1 MRPHKLTISAFGPYA
16 GQTEIDFDKFGTQ
29 GLFLITGDTGA
40 GKTTIFDAITYA
52 LFGEASGSSRDDS
65 MFRST
70 YAEPDVPTFVE
81 LQFEYG
87 GKQYLVK
94 RSPKQER
101 PKARGTGYTTQ
112 NTEASLQIGDEA
124 PITALK
130 DVNAKLIEILGV
142 NFSQYS
148 QIAMIAQGQFRE
160 LLLAK
165 TDDRKKIFRSIFKT
179 YGYEALQKRLQEDA
193 SALYGDVQN
202 KRRSAVQYVDGAV
215 CLEDGEHAAELKA
228 AKKKVQANEMTI
240 SEMVTF
246 ISTILS
252 EEQQKEKEL
261 KDEQEKLDKKIADIQ
276 GQLKAVEDYNK
287 NKEKHDNA
295 VAEKERREKDEK
307 PSLDNKLKE
316 AQSHQPEIDQL
327 TTDISVMS
335 AKRPK
340 YAELSQCIKDIE
352 KNERDIQ
359 TNDTESEKAGREHD
373 ALKASIEKK
382 EKELNGISDQK
393 PGEEAIKV
401 NASIIALGEESQKL
415 TKLKEDIDSYHK
427 EIKNLEKLQE
437 QAKTA
442 EEKRNN
448 ASKQYE
454 EKYHLFIAEQAGYL
468 AEELQEGHP
477 CPVCG
482 STHHPQLA
490 QKAPEAPTK
499 AELEKE
505 KKEVESL
512 RISAEK
518 FATGYSNKVASLE
531 STKNN
536 TLLPRI
542 KELLGDCTFE
552 DASKKIESKQEKIRE
567 ESGTLTITFKTLDQL
582 IERKK
587 KLDKELPQDRK
598 ALEELAKKKSE
609 LLTAKEVLITNK
621 KNLEE
626 KNKNLKEELAYPSE
640 AEAHKAL
647 GEKRNKK
654 GKLEGAITTA
664 KKEVDDYDKKLA
676 ELTGT
681 IHQLAELIKVVPS
694 VNVEESTLQKE
705 TLENKKKQEVDPA
718 ILALNTNNT
727 INKGIIDNVKTTIDA
742 LSALEEE
749 YRMKKNLSETANGQ
763 LSGKERISLET
774 YVQSAYF
781 ERIIQRAN
789 TRLMVMSNGQY
800 ELRRRTTYSGAAQS
814 GLELNALDHYN
825 GTERD
830 VRSLSGGE
838 QFKASLSL
846 ALGLSDEIQESAGGI
861 QLDTM
866 FVDEGFGSLDE
877 SSLQQA
883 LKALN
888 ELTEGNRLI
897 GIISHVAD
905 LKKID
910 RQIIVTKDNMDYS
923 RISYKY

>member
-16 GQTEIDFDKFGTQ
+16 GKTEIDFDKFGTQ

-81 LQFEYG
+81 LQFEYD

-101 PKARGTGYTTQ
+101 PKAHGTGFTTQ
-112 NTEASLQIGDEA
+112 KPEASLQIGDEA

-130 DVNAKLIEILGV
+130 DVNAKLVEILGV
-142 NFSQYS
+142 DFSQYS

-160 LLLAK
+160 LLLANTK
-165 TDDRKKIFRSIFKT
+165 ERGGIFRSIFKT
-179 YGYEALQKRLQEDA
+179 DGYLSLQKKLQEDA
-193 SALYGDVQN
+193 TALYGEVQN

-215 CLEDGEHAAELKA
+215 CSENSEHATELKA
-228 AKKKVQANEMTI
+228 AKEKVNNNEMTI
-240 SEMVTF
+240 SEMVDL

-252 EEQQKEKEL
+252 EEQQLKEKFEN
-261 KDEQEKLDKKIADIQ
+261 EQKSLQSKIDDIQ
-276 GQLKAVEDYNK
+276 KQLDAEKTYKENK
-287 NKEKHDNA
+287 QKHDEA
-295 VAEKERREKDEK
+295 TKERERREKEEK
-307 PSLDNKLKE
+307 PTLDKNLEE
-316 AQSHQPEIDQL
+316 AKKHQPEIDQL
-327 TTDISVMS
+327 ATEITLMDQVM
-335 AKRPK
+335 PK
-340 YAELSQCIKDIE
+340 YADLSQTIRDLSQTEKNIKTNQTEIEKAGKEHETLKADIE
-352 KNERDIQ
+352 KKQ
-359 TNDTESEKAGREHD
+359 
-373 ALKASIEKK
+373 K
-382 EKELNGISDQK
+382 EQEEINVKK
-393 PGEEAIKV
+393 PGEEKV
-401 NASIIALGEESQKL
+401 RVEARVSTLEEEKGKL
-415 TKLKEDIDSYHK
+415 TKLKEDIDDYNK
-427 EIKNLEKLQE
+427 EVGKLPGLQVK
-437 QAKTA
+437 AKEA
-442 EEKRNN
+442 EEKRKN

-468 AEELQEGHP
+468 AEELKEGQP

-482 STHHPQLA
+482 STHHPRLA

-499 AELEKE
+499 AELETEKE
-505 KKEVESL
+505 EVERL
-512 RISAEK
+512 RKLSELSAND
-518 FATGYSNKVASLE
+518 YSKKVSGLE
-531 STKNN
+531 STKE

-542 KELLGDCTFE
+542 KELLGECEFE
-552 DASKKIESKQEKIRE
+552 NATTKIESKHEEIKKEKEALNEKVKDLGKLIKRQETLNE
-567 ESGTLTITFKTLDQL
+567 ELPKD
-582 IERKK
+582 RN
-587 KLDKELPQDRK
+587 KLDELTQKKSNLESAKTGLTTSKENLENHIEELKKELK
-598 ALEELAKKKSE
+598 
-609 LLTAKEVLITNK
+609 
-621 KNLEE
+621 
-626 KNKNLKEELAYPSE
+626 YPSE
-640 AEAHKAL
+640 DEAKKVL
-647 GEKRNKK
+647 KDKKNKK
-654 GKLEGAITTA
+654 GELEGAITTA
-664 KKEVDDYDKKLA
+664 KDKVVDYDKKLA
-676 ELTGT
+676 ELNGT
-681 IHQLAELIKVVPS
+681 INQLAEQIKVVPN
-694 VNVEESTLQKE
+694 VNVEELTQQKE
-705 TLENKKKQEVDPA
+705 TLENEKREKVDPA
-718 ILALNTNNT
+718 IQALNTNNT
-727 INKGIIDNVKTTIDA
+727 INEGIIENVNKTLSA

-749 YRMKKNLSETANGQ
+749 YQMKKTLSDTANGQ
-763 LSGKERISLET
+763 LTGKERISLET

-800 ELRRRTTYSGAAQS
+800 ELRRRTTSKGTAQT

-830 VRSLSGGE
+830 IRSLSGGE

-877 SSLQQA
+877 NSLQQA

-910 RQIIVTKDNMDYS
+910 RQIIVTKDKMDYS
-923 RISYKY
+923 RITYKF

>member
-16 GQTEIDFDKFGTQ
+16 GQTEIDFDIFGTQ

-70 YAEPDVPTFVE
+70 YADPDVPTFVE
-81 LQFEYG
+81 LRFEYG

-112 NTEASLQIGDEA
+112 DAVASLQIGDEA

-130 DVNAKLIEILGV
+130 DVNAKLVEILGV

-160 LLLAK
+160 LLLAD
-165 TDDRKKIFRSIFKT
+165 TKKRAEIFRSIFKT
-179 YGYEALQKRLQEDA
+179 YGYLSLQKRLQEDA
-193 SALYGDVQN
+193 NALYGEVQN

-215 CLEDGEHAAELKA
+215 CLENSEHAADLKA
-228 AKKKVQANEMTI
+228 AKKKVEANEMTI
-240 SEMVTF
+240 SEMTDF

-252 EEQQKEKEL
+252 EEKQKEKEL
-261 KDEQEKLDKKIADIQ
+261 KKDQEELQGKINEIQKQLEADKAFK
-276 GQLKAVEDYNK
+276 ENK
-287 NKEKHDNA
+287 QNHDNA
-295 VAEKERREKDEK
+295 VAEKVRREKEEK
-307 PSLDNKLKE
+307 PSLVKQLEEAKL
-316 AQSHQPEIDQL
+316 HQPEIVQL
-327 TTDISVMS
+327 TKEISVMEQVM
-335 AKRPK
+335 PK
-340 YAELSQCIKDIE
+340 YAELSQCVKDIE
-352 KNERDIQ
+352 QNDEDIKK
-359 TNDTESEKAGREHD
+359 NDTESEKADNDHKE
-373 ALKASIEKK
+373 LKVVIE
-382 EKELNGISDQK
+382 EKELKRISDQK
-393 PGEEAIKV
+393 PGEGTIKV
-401 NASIIALGEESQKL
+401 NARIEVLEKESQILK
-415 TKLKEDIDSYHK
+415 TLKEDIDSYGK
-427 EIKNLEKLQE
+427 EEAKLPELREKAQE
-437 QAKTA
+437 A
-442 EEKRNN
+442 EMKRKN
-448 ASKQYE
+448 ASNQYE

-468 AEELQEGHP
+468 AEELQEGQP

-505 KKEVESL
+505 KKEVEKLQKSTEEAAKTC
-512 RISAEK
+512 SAK
-518 FATGYSNKVASLE
+518 DSALKSTKVALQQ
-531 STKNN
+531 
-536 TLLPRI
+536 RI
-542 KELLGDCTFE
+542 KELLGDCEFGNA
-552 DASKKIESKQEKIRE
+552 DKMIESKQEAIRV
-567 ESGTLTITFKTLDQL
+567 ESETLTKTLGTLNQL
-582 IERKK
+582 IERKNTI
-587 KLDKELPQDRK
+587 DTELPNDRK
-598 ALEELAKKKSE
+598 MLEELAQKKGE
-609 LLTAKEVLITNK
+609 LEGAKIKLGTNK
-621 KNLEE
+621 KNLKE
-626 KNKNLKEELAYPSE
+626 KYEKLKEELTYPSE
-640 AEAHKAL
+640 EEAQKAL
-647 GEKRNKK
+647 DEKKK
-654 GKLEGAITTA
+654 IKEKLEGDITTA
-664 KKEVDDYDKKLA
+664 KEKVDDYDKKLA
-676 ELTGT
+676 ELSGT
-681 IHQLAELIKVVPS
+681 IKQLVELIKVVPS
-694 VNVEESTLQKE
+694 VNVEEATLQKE
-705 TLENKKKQEVDPA
+705 ALEKEKLETEKEIGTLH
-718 ILALNTNNT
+718 TNNT
-727 INKGIIDNVKTTIDA
+727 INDKIIENVNKT
-742 LSALEEE
+742 LGVLENLEKE
-749 YRMKKNLSETANGQ
+749 YRMKKTLSDTANGK
-763 LSGKERISLET
+763 LNGKEHISLEA

-800 ELRRRTTYSGAAQS
+800 ELRRRITYSGGGQS
-814 GLELNALDHYN
+814 GLELNVLDHYN

-910 RQIIVTKDNMDYS
+910 RQIIVTKDNQDYS
-923 RISYKY
+923 QISYIY

>member
-16 GQTEIDFDKFGTQ
+16 GKTEIDFDKFGTQ

-81 LQFEYG
+81 LQFEYD

-101 PKARGTGYTTQ
+101 PKAHGTGFTTQ
-112 NTEASLQIGDEA
+112 KPEASLQIGDDA

-130 DVNAKLIEILGV
+130 DVNAKLVEILGV

-160 LLLAK
+160 LLLAD
-165 TDDRKKIFRSIFKT
+165 TKKRAEIFRSIFKT
-179 YGYEALQKRLQEDA
+179 VGYLSLQKKLQEDA
-193 SALYGDVQN
+193 NALYGEVLI

-215 CLEDGEHAAELKA
+215 CSENSEHAAELKV
-228 AKKKVQANEMTI
+228 AKEKVNNNEMTI
-240 SEMVTF
+240 SEMVDL

-252 EEQQKEKEL
+252 KEQELKIELEEEQKKLEKR
-261 KDEQEKLDKKIADIQ
+261 IADIQ
-276 GQLKAVEDYNK
+276 GKLKAVEDYSK
-287 NKEKHDNA
+287 NKENHGKA
-295 VAEKERREKDEK
+295 VAEKERREKEEK
-307 PSLDNKLKE
+307 PALDKNLEE
-316 AQSHQPEIDQL
+316 AKKHQPEIDKLATEITLMEQ
-327 TTDISVMS
+327 VM
-335 AKRPK
+335 PK
-340 YAELSQCIKDIE
+340 YVDLSQSVKELNQTKQNIKTNQTEIE
-352 KNERDIQ
+352 N
-359 TNDTESEKAGREHD
+359 AGKDHETLN
-373 ALKASIEKK
+373 ACIEKK
-382 EKELNGISDQK
+382 QKEQEEINVKK
-393 PGEEAIKV
+393 PGEEKV
-401 NASIIALGEESQKL
+401 RVEARVNTLEDEKGKL
-415 TKLKEDIDSYHK
+415 TKLKEDIDDYNK
-427 EIKNLEKLQE
+427 EVGKLSGLQGE
-437 QAKTA
+437 AKEA
-442 EEKRNN
+442 EEKRKN
-448 ASKQYE
+448 ASKLYE

-468 AEELQEGHP
+468 AEELQEGQP

-499 AELEKE
+499 AELETE
-505 KKEVESL
+505 KKKVQELQELSGKAA
-512 RISAEK
+512 SN
-518 FATGYSNKVASLE
+518 YSNKVIGLE
-531 STKNN
+531 STKKP
-536 TLLPRI
+536 LLLRI
-542 KELLGDCTFE
+542 KELLGECEFE
-552 DASKKIESKQEKIRE
+552 NAITKIESRHKEIKTEKEALNEKVKDLDKLIKRQETLNEELPKDRNKLDELTQEKSNL
-567 ESGTLTITFKTLDQL
+567 ESAKTGLTT
-582 IERKK
+582 
-587 KLDKELPQDRK
+587 
-598 ALEELAKKKSE
+598 S
-609 LLTAKEVLITNK
+609 K
-621 KNLEE
+621 KNLE
-626 KNKNLKEELAYPSE
+626 NHIEELKKELKYPSE
-640 AEAHKAL
+640 DEAKKAL
-647 GEKRNKK
+647 KEKKDKK
-654 GKLEGAITTA
+654 TELEGTITTA
-664 KKEVDDYDKKLA
+664 KDKVVEYDKNLA
-676 ELTGT
+676 ELNGT
-681 IHQLAELIKVVPS
+681 INLLAEQIKVVPN
-694 VNVEESTLQKE
+694 VNVEEATQQKVA
-705 TLENKKKQEVDPA
+705 LENEKREKVDPA
-718 ILALNTNNT
+718 IQALNTNNT
-727 INKGIIDNVKTTIDA
+727 INEGIIENVNNTLTA

-749 YRMKKNLSETANGQ
+749 YQMKKALSDTANGQ

-800 ELRRRTTYSGAAQS
+800 ELRRRTTYSGSAQT

-866 FVDEGFGSLDE
+866 FVDEGFGSLDDN
-877 SSLQQA
+877 SLQQA

-910 RQIIVTKDNMDYS
+910 RQIIVTKDSSDYS
-923 RISYKY
+923 QISYKY

>member
-16 GQTEIDFDKFGTQ
+16 GKTEIDFDKFGTQ

-81 LQFEYG
+81 LQFEYD

-101 PKARGTGYTTQ
+101 PKTRGTGFTTQ
-112 NTEASLQIGDEA
+112 NPEASLQIGDDA

-130 DVNAKLIEILGV
+130 EVNAKLVEILGV
-142 NFSQYS
+142 DFSQYS

-160 LLLAK
+160 LLLADTK
-165 TDDRKKIFRSIFKT
+165 ERARIFRSIFKT
-179 YGYEALQKRLQEDA
+179 DGYLSLQKKLQEDA
-193 SALYGDVQN
+193 TALYGEVQN

-215 CLEDGEHAAELKA
+215 CSENSEHAVELNV
-228 AKKKVQANEMTI
+228 AKEKVNNNEMTI
-240 SEMVTF
+240 SEMVDL

-252 EEQQKEKEL
+252 EEQQLKEKFEN
-261 KDEQEKLDKKIADIQ
+261 EQKSLQSKIDDIQ
-276 GQLKAVEDYNK
+276 KQLDAEKTYKENK
-287 NKEKHDNA
+287 QKHDEA
-295 VAEKERREKDEK
+295 TKERERREKEEK
-307 PSLDNKLKE
+307 PTLDKNLEE
-316 AQSHQPEIDQL
+316 AKKHQPEIDQL
-327 TTDISVMS
+327 AREITLMDQVM
-335 AKRPK
+335 PK
-340 YAELSQCIKDIE
+340 YADLSQSVKDLKQNGEDIKTNHTEIENAGKAHEELKADIE
-352 KNERDIQ
+352 KKQ
-359 TNDTESEKAGREHD
+359 
-373 ALKASIEKK
+373 K
-382 EKELNGISDQK
+382 EQEEINVKK
-393 PGEEAIKV
+393 PGEEKV
-401 NASIIALGEESQKL
+401 RVEARVSTLEEEKGKL
-415 TKLKEDIDSYHK
+415 TKLKEDIDDYNK
-427 EIKNLEKLQE
+427 EVGKLPGLQLK
-437 QAKTA
+437 AKEA
-442 EEKRNN
+442 EEKRKN

-468 AEELQEGHP
+468 AEELKEGQP

-499 AELEKE
+499 AELETEKE
-505 KKEVESL
+505 EVERL
-512 RISAEK
+512 RKLSELSAND
-518 FATGYSNKVASLE
+518 YSKKVSGLE
-531 STKNN
+531 STKE

-542 KELLGDCTFE
+542 KELLGECEFE
-552 DASKKIESKQEKIRE
+552 NATTKIESKHEEIKKEKEALNEKEKDLGKLIKRQETLNE
-567 ESGTLTITFKTLDQL
+567 ELPKD
-582 IERKK
+582 RN
-587 KLDKELPQDRK
+587 KLDELTQ
-598 ALEELAKKKSE
+598 KKSNLE
-609 LLTAKEVLITNK
+609 SAKTGLITSK
-621 KNLEE
+621 KNL
-626 KNKNLKEELAYPSE
+626 KNHIEELKKELKYPSE
-640 AEAHKAL
+640 DEAKKVL
-647 GEKRNKK
+647 KDKKNKK
-654 GKLEGAITTA
+654 GELEGAIT
-664 KKEVDDYDKKLA
+664 LA
-676 ELTGT
+676 EKKMADYNT
-681 IHQLAELIKVVPS
+681 QLAELNGTIIQLAEQIKDVPN
-694 VNVEESTLQKE
+694 VNVEEETLQKE
-705 TLENKKKQEVDPA
+705 ALEKEKRERVDPA
-718 ILALNTNNT
+718 IQALATNDT
-727 INKGIIDNVKTTIDA
+727 INKRIINDVNKTLNT

-749 YRMKKNLSETANGQ
+749 YQMKKSLSDTANGQ
-763 LSGKERISLET
+763 LTGKERICLET

-800 ELRRRTTYSGAAQS
+800 ELRRRTTSKGTAQT

-830 VRSLSGGE
+830 IRSLSGGE

-877 SSLQQA
+877 NSLQQA

-910 RQIIVTKDNMDYS
+910 RQIIVTKDNLDYS
-923 RISYKY
+923 RISYKV

>member
-70 YAEPDVPTFVE
+70 YADPDVPTFVE

-112 NTEASLQIGDEA
+112 NAEASLQIDDAA
-124 PITALK
+124 PITSLK

-160 LLLAK
+160 LLLAD
-165 TDDRKKIFRSIFKT
+165 TKKRAEIFRSIFKT
-179 YGYEALQKRLQEDA
+179 YGYLSLQKRLQEDA
-193 SALYGDVQN
+193 NALYGEVQN

-215 CLEDGEHAAELKA
+215 CLENSEHAADLMA
-228 AKKKVQANEMTI
+228 AKKKVQRNEMTI
-240 SEMVTF
+240 REMIAL

-261 KDEQEKLDKKIADIQ
+261 KEEQQVLQNKIDGIQKQLDADKTYKQ
-276 GQLKAVEDYNK
+276 
-287 NKEKHDNA
+287 NKENHDKA
-295 VAEKERREKDEK
+295 VAEKERREKEEK
-307 PSLDNKLKE
+307 PSLVRQLEE
-316 AQSHQPEIDQL
+316 AKSHQPEINQL

-335 AKRPK
+335 EKMSK
-340 YAELSQCIKDIE
+340 YAELSQCVKDLEQNAEDIK
-352 KNERDIQ
+352 
-359 TNDTESEKAGREHD
+359 TNNAESEKTDTDHKQLLADIKGKERELGD
-373 ALKASIEKK
+373 I
-382 EKELNGISDQK
+382 NNQK
-393 PGEEAIKV
+393 PGEEAIKI
-401 NASIIALGEESQKL
+401 NARIEALGEESEKL
-415 TKLKEDIDSYHK
+415 TKLKEDIDSCRK
-427 EIKNLEKLQE
+427 ELGKLPKLQIK
-437 QAKTA
+437 AKEA
-442 EEKRNN
+442 EKKREN

-468 AEELQEGHP
+468 AEELKEGQP

-482 STHHPQLA
+482 STLHPQLA

-499 AELEKE
+499 KELDSLKE
-505 KKEVESL
+505 GVDKL
-512 RISAEK
+512 RELAEK
-518 FATGYSNKVASLE
+518 DSMEYSNKISALK
-531 STKNN
+531 STKVI
-536 TLLPRI
+536 LLPRI
-542 KELLGDCTFE
+542 KELFADSEF
-552 DASKKIESKQEKIRE
+552 DNADKKIESKQEAIRE
-567 ESGTLTITFKTLDQL
+567 ENDRLTKTLETLNQL
-582 IERKK
+582 IKRKNT
-587 KLDKELPQDRK
+587 LDADLPNDRK
-598 ALEELAKKKSE
+598 NLEDLAQKKSKLE
-609 LLTAKEVLITNK
+609 GDKIKFETNK

-626 KNKNLKEELAYPSE
+626 KCKNLKEELTYPSE
-640 AEAHKAL
+640 EEAKKAL
-647 GEKRNKK
+647 GEKKK
-654 GKLEGAITTA
+654 KKEKLEGDITTA
-664 KKEVDDYDKKLA
+664 KGEVDDYDKKLA

-681 IHQLAELIKVVPS
+681 INQLAEQIKVVPS
-694 VNVEESTLQKE
+694 VNVEEATLQKE
-705 TLENKKKQEVDPA
+705 TLENKKQQEVDPA

-727 INKGIIDNVKTTIDA
+727 INEGIITNVNKTLEA

-749 YRMKKNLSETANGQ
+749 YSMKKTLSDTANGQ

-800 ELRRRTTYSGAAQS
+800 ELRRRTTYSGSAQS

-923 RISYKY
+923 RITYKY

>member
-70 YAEPDVPTFVE
+70 YADPDVPTFVE
-81 LQFEYG
+81 LRFEYG
-87 GKQYLVK
+87 GKLYLVK

-112 NTEASLQIGDEA
+112 NAEASLQIGDEA
-124 PITALK
+124 PITSLK
-130 DVNAKLIEILGV
+130 DVNAKLVEILGV

-160 LLLAK
+160 LLLAD
-165 TDDRKKIFRSIFKT
+165 TKKRAEIFRSIFKT
-179 YGYEALQKRLQEDA
+179 YGYLSLQKRLQEDA
-193 SALYGDVQN
+193 NALYGEVQN

-215 CLEDGEHAAELKA
+215 CLENSEHAADLMA
-228 AKKKVQANEMTI
+228 AKKKVQGNEMTI
-240 SEMVTF
+240 SEM
-246 ISTILS
+246 IALIKTILS
-252 EEQQKEKEL
+252 EEQQKEKDL
-261 KDEQEKLDKKIADIQ
+261 KEEQQVLQNKIDGIQKQLDADKTYKQ
-276 GQLKAVEDYNK
+276 
-287 NKEKHDNA
+287 NKENHDNA

-307 PSLDNKLKE
+307 PSLDEKLKD
-316 AQSHQPEIDQL
+316 AKSHQPEIDQL
-327 TTDISVMS
+327 TNDISVMS
-335 AKRPK
+335 EKMSK
-340 YAELSQCIKDIE
+340 YAELSKCVKDLEQNVKDI
-352 KNERDIQ
+352 KA
-359 TNDTESEKAGREHD
+359 NDADSEKADKDYQKLLADIKE
-373 ALKASIEKK
+373 K
-382 EKELNGISDQK
+382 EKELGDINDQK
-393 PGEEAIKV
+393 PGEEKIKV
-401 NASIIALGEESQKL
+401 ESRIEALGKESQKL
-415 TKLKEDIDSYHK
+415 KTLKEDIDSYRK
-427 EIKNLEKLQE
+427 ELGKLPKLQIK
-437 QAKTA
+437 AKDA
-442 EEKRNN
+442 EKKREN
-448 ASKQYE
+448 ASRQYE
-454 EKYHLFIAEQAGYL
+454 EKYHLFIAEQAGYI
-468 AEELQEGHP
+468 AEELQEGQP

-499 AELEKE
+499 KELDNLKDGVD
-505 KKEVESL
+505 KL
-512 RISAEK
+512 RELAEK
-518 FATGYSNKVASLE
+518 DSMEYSNKISALK
-531 STKNN
+531 STKDI
-536 TLLPRI
+536 LLPRI
-542 KELLGDCTFE
+542 KELFVDSEF
-552 DASKKIESKQEKIRE
+552 DSADKKIESKQEAIRVE
-567 ESGTLTITFKTLDQL
+567 NDTLTKTLETLNKL

-587 KLDKELPQDRK
+587 TLDADLPNDRK
-598 ALEELAKKKSE
+598 KLEELAQKKNDLVITQKG
-609 LLTAKEVLITNK
+609 LTTNK
-621 KNLEE
+621 NNLEE
-626 KNKNLKEELAYPSE
+626 KYKNLKKELTYPSE
-640 AEAHKAL
+640 EEAKKAL
-647 GEKRNKK
+647 GEKKTKK
-654 GKLEGAITTA
+654 AELEGAITTA
-664 KKEVDDYDKKLA
+664 KEKVDEYDKKLA

-681 IHQLAELIKVVPS
+681 INQLADLIKVVPS
-694 VNVEESTLQKE
+694 VNVEEATIQKE
-705 TLENKKKQEVDPA
+705 ALENKKKQEVDPT

-727 INKGIIDNVKTTIDA
+727 INEGIITNVNKALAA

-749 YRMKKNLSETANGQ
+749 YRMKKTLSDTANGQ

-800 ELRRRTTYSGAAQS
+800 ELRRRTTYSGSAQS

-923 RISYKY
+923 RITYKY

>member
-16 GQTEIDFDKFGTQ
+16 GKTEIDFDKFGTQ

-40 GKTTIFDAITYA
+40 GKTTIFDAITFA

-70 YAEPDVPTFVE
+70 YAETDVPTFVE

-94 RSPKQER
+94 RSPKQGR
-101 PKARGTGYTTQ
+101 PKERGTGYTTQ
-112 NTEASLQIGDEA
+112 NAEASLQIEDEA
-124 PITALK
+124 PIATLK

-160 LLLAK
+160 LLLAE
-165 TDDRKKIFRSIFKT
+165 TKKRAEIFRSIFKT
-179 YGYEALQKRLQEDA
+179 YGYETLQKKLQENEK
-193 SALYGDVQN
+193 ALYGEVQN

-215 CLEDGEHAAELKA
+215 CSETGEHAADLKA
-228 AKKKVQANEMTI
+228 AKKKVEGNEMTI
-240 SEMVTF
+240 SEMITL
-246 ISTILS
+246 INTILS
-252 EEQQKEKEL
+252 EEQQKEKDL
-261 KDEQEKLDKKIADIQ
+261 KEEQQVLQKKIDGIQKLLDAD
-276 GQLKAVEDYNK
+276 KTYKE
-287 NKEKHDNA
+287 NKEKHDKA

-307 PSLDNKLKE
+307 PSLENKLKE
-316 AQSHQPEIDQL
+316 AMSHQPEIDQL
-327 TTDISVMS
+327 TVDISVMS
-335 AKRPK
+335 EKMSK
-340 YAELSQCIKDIE
+340 YAELSKCVKDIE
-352 KNERDIQ
+352 QNAKNIE
-359 TNDTESEKAGREHD
+359 TNGIESEKAGKAYE
-373 ALKASIEKK
+373 ALQAGIEKK
-382 EKELNGISDQK
+382 EQELNELYDKK

-401 NASIIALGEESQKL
+401 EARIKTLREESLKTITLNKDIKSYTQECDSLPILQGKAKEAE
-415 TKLKEDIDSYHK
+415 TKRE
-427 EIKNLEKLQE
+427 
-437 QAKTA
+437 
-442 EEKRNN
+442 N

-468 AEELQEGHP
+468 AEELQEGQP

-490 QKAPEAPTK
+490 QKAPEAPM
-499 AELEKE
+499 
-505 KKEVESL
+505 KKELDHLKKGVETL
-512 RISAEK
+512 RKLAEEA
-518 FATGYSNKVASLE
+518 ATNYSKKAASLG
-531 STKNN
+531 STKQA
-536 TLLPRI
+536 LLPRI
-542 KELLGDCTFE
+542 KELLGDCEFE
-552 DASKKIESKQEKIRE
+552 NAGKTIEIKQE
-567 ESGTLTITFKTLDQL
+567 TIGKENGILKNTLDTLNRL

-587 KLDKELPQDRK
+587 TLDAELPQDRK
-598 ALEELAKKKSE
+598 ILEELSQTKGKLEGDRIKLE
-609 LLTAKEVLITNK
+609 TDK

-626 KNKNLKEELAYPSE
+626 KKDHLAKELAYPSE
-640 AEAHKAL
+640 EEAQKAL
-647 GEKRNKK
+647 GEKKRKK
-654 GKLEGAITTA
+654 GELEGAITTA
-664 KKEVDDYDKKLA
+664 KEEVDDYNRKLA

-681 IHQLAELIKVVPS
+681 IHQLAEQIKVVPT
-694 VNVEESTLQKE
+694 VNVEVATSKKDEFEKE
-705 TLENKKKQEVDPA
+705 KKEKEDE
-718 ILALNTNNT
+718 IRKLNTNNT
-727 INKGIIDNVKTTIDA
+727 INKGIIDNVNKTLHA
-742 LSALEEE
+742 LSTLEEE
-749 YRMKKNLSETANGQ
+749 YRMKKALSDTANGK
-763 LSGKERISLET
+763 LSGKEHISLEA

-800 ELRRRTTYSGAAQS
+800 ELRRRITYSGGGQS
-814 GLELNALDHYN
+814 GLELNVLDHYN

-910 RQIIVTKDNMDYS
+910 RQIVVTKDNLDYS
-923 RISYKY
+923 QIAYKY

>member
-70 YAEPDVPTFVE
+70 YANPDVPTFVE

-87 GKQYLVK
+87 GKQYSVK

-112 NTEASLQIGDEA
+112 NAEASLQIGDEA

-130 DVNAKLIEILGV
+130 DVNAKLTEILGV
-142 NFSQYS
+142 TFSQYS

-160 LLLAK
+160 LLLAD
-165 TDDRKKIFRSIFKT
+165 TKKRAEIFRSIFKT
-179 YGYEALQKRLQEDA
+179 YGYLSLQKKLQEDA
-193 SALYGDVQN
+193 SALYGEVQD
-202 KRRSAVQYVDGAV
+202 KRRSAVQYVDGTV
-215 CLEDGEHAAELKA
+215 CLEDSDHAAELKA
-228 AKKKVQANEMTI
+228 AKKKVHDNEMTI
-240 SEMVTF
+240 SEMITF

-252 EEQQKEKEL
+252 EEQQKEIEL
-261 KDEQEKLDKKIADIQ
+261 KKEQQLLQSKIEGIQKLLDADKTY
-276 GQLKAVEDYNK
+276 KA
-287 NKEKHDNA
+287 NKENHDKA
-295 VAEKERREKDEK
+295 VAEKDRREKEEK
-307 PSLDNKLKE
+307 PSLDKNLEE
-316 AQSHQPEIDQL
+316 AKSHQPEIDQL
-327 TTDISVMS
+327 ANDISLMI
-335 AKRPK
+335 AKMPK
-340 YAELSQCIKDIE
+340 YAELTKCLNDLKQNADAIK
-352 KNERDIQ
+352 
-359 TNDTESEKAGREHD
+359 TNDTESEKAAKDHE
-373 ALKASIEKK
+373 ALKATIEKK
-382 EKELNGISDQK
+382 ETELKTISDQK
-393 PGEEAIKV
+393 PGEEKV
-401 NASIIALGEESQKL
+401 KVDARFKALGDESQKL
-415 TKLKEDIDSYHK
+415 TTLKKDIQSYVKECDSLPILQGKAK
-427 EIKNLEKLQE
+427 EAEK
-437 QAKTA
+437 
-442 EEKRNN
+442 KREN
-448 ASKQYE
+448 ASSQYE

-468 AEELQEGHP
+468 AEELQEGQP

-499 AELEKE
+499 KELDQLKNGLDL
-505 KKEVESL
+505 L
-512 RISAEK
+512 RKSAEK
-518 FATGYSNKVASLE
+518 AAADYSNKLASLE
-531 STKNN
+531 STKTN
-536 TLLPRI
+536 TLVPRI
-542 KELLGDCTFE
+542 KELLGDCEFN
-552 DASKKIESKQEKIRE
+552 DACKNIESKQATIRE
-567 ESGTLTITFKTLDQL
+567 ENDTLSKTLGTLNQL
-582 IERKK
+582 ISRKNT
-587 KLDKELPQDRK
+587 LDKELPQDSNN
-598 ALEELAKKKSE
+598 LEGLAQKKND
-609 LLTAKEVLITNK
+609 LVTAKEVLFTNK

-626 KNKNLKEELAYPSE
+626 KIENLTKELTYPSE
-640 AEAHKAL
+640 AEAQKVL
-647 GEKRNKK
+647 DEKKKMKGE
-654 GKLEGAITTA
+654 LEGAITSAQNNLNT
-664 KKEVDDYDKKLA
+664 YTA
-676 ELTGT
+676 ELSKLKGS
-681 IHQLAELIKVVPS
+681 IEELGKLIKDKPD
-694 VNVEESTLQKE
+694 VNVEEATLQKE
-705 TLENKKKQEVDPA
+705 TLEKEKQEKVDSA
-718 ILALNTNNT
+718 ILALNANNQ
-727 INKGIIDNVKTTIDA
+727 INKDIIDKVNKTLDA

-749 YRMKKNLSETANGQ
+749 YRMKKTLSDTANGQ

-789 TRLMVMSNGQY
+789 IRLMVMSNGQY
-800 ELRRRTTYSGAAQS
+800 ELRRRTTYSGAAQT

-910 RQIIVTKDNMDYS
+910 RQIIVTKDNQDYS
-923 RISYKY
+923 RISYRF